1 LDDIERER
9 KFQKYLKEEEKKK
22 QDKIK
27 AQRKKEMNALIPS
40 DSTSDI
46 MVVIDQFLPQLKG
59 IYFDYPEYNMTGTKY
74 PGLIIDHNIVTFKMY
89 DDEEESKTTTLST
102 LKTALSNKIRND
114 FGDKNFIIRKAG
126 VKMETYESK
135 AAKEEFHDFTKMVLE
150 DLSINNFSEY
160 YTMLVDTYN
169 DCISRIQ

>member
-1 LDDIERER
+1 
-9 KFQKYLKEEEKKK
+9 
-22 QDKIK
+22 
-27 AQRKKEMNALIPS
+27 
-40 DSTSDI
+40 
-46 MVVIDQFLPQLKG
+46 
-59 IYFDYPEYNMTGTKY
+59 
-74 PGLIIDHNIVTFKMY
+74 MY